1 MEDHTMTATLATPPP
16 GTGSWRRQLPDI
28 DWCDIPQG
36 PREIC
41 MAKRAATDAAS
52 EAAGSVLDDL
62 TSHLGESFGALLR
75 FVMTW
80 WTALPSPQLADERGG
95 LGPALSGIREYTSG
109 LQVLLLTCGL
119 IFAAARLALAKRGGV
134 AGEAQESFLMLA
146 RAVFASM
153 AFAAIITTGTR
164 AGDAFAEW
172 VLFDASRG
180 DAHNIVAEVAEF
192 EFETRSGLG
201 AGTYLVLFLLGI
213 ISMLIQLVM
222 LVLRQALLIVVVA
235 VLPIVAAASGTG
247 PGSQA
252 YKRLLSWSL
261 AFVLWK
267 PVGALV
273 YAIAF
278 TVAGRDQQDPQLVL
292 LGLILLV
299 MTVIVLPALIRLVAP
314 AVAILGG
321 GGGAAAVVAGGAAG
335 IAMAAA
341 GERSS
346 ARKVSEGENAP
357 GGGGSGSSAAGGPA
371 GGGGGG
377 GGGRPMPGG
386 GDGAASPA
394 ATSAGTGG
402 GNAGGSAN
410 GRGGARPTG
419 AGAGK
424 PPSAS
429 AAGSGGGEA
438 AGAAGGGVAGA
449 AVMGAQMVKDA
460 AQHTVSAIESQTHEA
475 TATSLDPDALGPGE
489 VRR

>member
-1 MEDHTMTATLATPPP
+1 MTETSLSQAPSASVP
-16 GTGSWRRQLPDI
+16 WRAQLPPLPPSDV
-28 DWCDIPQG
+28 CDIPLG
-36 PREIC
+36 PQQACEQLGQ
-41 MAKRAATDAAS
+41 AAS
-52 EAAGSVLDDL
+52 EAADSVLDDL
-62 TSHLGESFGALLR
+62 TSQLAKSFGALLR

-109 LQVLLLTCGL
+109 LQVLLLTCGI

-192 EFETRSGLG
+192 EFETKSGLG

-314 AVAILGG
+314 AVATLGG

-357 GGGGSGSSAAGGPA
+357 GGGGPGSSAAGGTT

-386 GDGAASPA
+386 GDSAASPA
-394 ATSAGTGG
+394 ATSAGNGG
-402 GNAGGSAN
+402 GNTGGSST
-410 GRGGARPTG
+410 GSGGARPTG
-419 AGAGK
+419 AAGK

-429 AAGSGGGEA
+429 AAGSGVSEA
-438 AGAAGGGVAGA
+438 AGAAGGGAGA

-475 TATSLDPDALGPGE
+475 TATSLNPDALGPGE

>member
-1 MEDHTMTATLATPPP
+1 MEGRTVTESSLAQASFASGP
-16 GTGSWRRQLPDI
+16 WRAQLPPLPPSDV
-28 DWCDIPQG
+28 CDIPLG
-36 PREIC
+36 PQQACEQLGQ
-41 MAKRAATDAAS
+41 AAS
-52 EAAGSVLDDL
+52 AAANSVLDDL
-62 TSHLGESFGALLR
+62 TSQLGESFGKLLR

-80 WTALPSPQLADERGG
+80 WTALPSPQLADSRGG
-95 LGPALSGIREYTSG
+95 LGPALAGIRDYTSG
-109 LQVLLLTCGL
+109 LQVLLLTCGI

-146 RAVFASM
+146 RAVFTSM
-153 AFAAIITTGTR
+153 AFAAIVTTGTR

-180 DAHNIVAEVAEF
+180 DAHNIVAGIAEF
-192 EFETRSGLG
+192 EFETKSGLG
-201 AGTYLVLFLLGI
+201 IGTYLVLFLLGI

-235 VLPIVAAASGTG
+235 VIPIAAAASGTG

-314 AVAILGG
+314 AVATLGG

-335 IAMAAA
+335 MAMAAI
-341 GERSS
+341 GERSN

-357 GGGGSGSSAAGGPA
+357 GGGAVGSPGAGGPSRD
-371 GGGGGG
+371 GGGG

-386 GDGAASPA
+386 GDGAAS
-394 ATSAGTGG
+394 SAGTGG
-402 GNAGGSAN
+402 GKTGGSTN
-410 GRGGARPTG
+410 GSSGARPAG
-419 AGAGK
+419 AGAVQ

-429 AAGSGGGEA
+429 AASSGGGEA
-438 AGAAGGGVAGA
+438 VGVAGAGVAGA
-449 AVMGAQMVKDA
+449 AAMGAQMVKDA
-460 AQHTVSAIESQTHEA
+460 AQQTVSAIESQTREA
-475 TATSLDPDALGPGE
+475 TATSLDQDALGPGE